1 MSAWIRVEK
10 KSKNILVNVFPKIV
24 IYTQGEK
31 IMKSIKL
38 SVSFLFLT
46 MLVMT
51 LFMVNCAV
59 PTKISGQKL
68 YELKYQFPE
77 GTKFTMTSTGD
88 VSSITDQMGTEVVAD
103 IYGEGEDSY
112 VVLSADK
119 EKGLTLELEYG
130 QRSQTVDSTAGSNS
144 TDFSELIGQKVK
156 FVLLQNGKVEGFE
169 GFDNLPEITTSTGEV
184 LTAETY
190 KLGVHATFPLLPD
203 NPVKIGDSWSDI
215 QDIDIPS
222 GDNILLSENNFTY
235 TLIEETVKDG
245 FECLKIAVKG
255 VVKLSGNFE
264 QGGTPLYIER
274 ETKSAG
280 TLYFAHKKGMLLS
293 IETESTGEGVIN
305 VPSAG
310 IDIPQTI
317 TSKSSVT
324 VRFEK

>member
-1 MSAWIRVEK
+1 M
-10 KSKNILVNVFPKIV
+10 
-24 IYTQGEK
+24 
-31 IMKSIKL
+31 
-38 SVSFLFLT
+38 
-46 MLVMT
+46 
-51 LFMVNCAV
+51 
-59 PTKISGQKL
+59 
-68 YELKYQFPE
+68 
-77 GTKFTMTSTGD
+77 
-88 VSSITDQMGTEVVAD
+88 
-103 IYGEGEDSY
+103 
-112 VVLSADK
+112 
-119 EKGLTLELEYG
+119 EYRE
-130 QRSQTVDSTAGSNS
+130 QSQNVDSPQGSDS
-144 TDFSELIGQKVK
+144 TDFTRLIGEKVK
-156 FVLLQNGKVEGFE
+156 FVLLQNGRVEGFE
-169 GFDNLPEITTSTGEV
+169 GFDALPEISTSTGEV

-190 KLGVHATFPLLPD
+190 KLGVHAAFPLLPD

-255 VVKLSGNFE
+255 VVKLSGDFE

-274 ETKSAG
+274 ETKSSG
-280 TLYFAHKKGMLLS
+280 TLYFAHKKGMFLS

-317 TSKSSVT
+317 TSQSSVT